1 MLCMSMT
8 SEEQAQRITALE
20 AENKALRER
29 IAELER
35 RLGLN
40 SQNSSKPPSSDG
52 FKKSTRTKSL
62 RTPSGKKTG
71 GQKGHRG
78 YTLEAVSKPDKIVK
92 HEPPDCCGGCGS
104 NLSEEKVIEVI
115 KRQVFDL
122 PEPKIEVT
130 EHQVLAKECPRCH
143 QKSQGSF
150 PYSVKAPVQYG
161 ERIRARSAYL
171 HHQHFIPEDRLSE
184 LLDDVFACAMSA
196 KTIANT
202 SETLAE
208 KITPTVEK
216 LVEKIQVAPV
226 KNLDETGLRINGQTN
241 WLHVVSTETLTW
253 YRVASKRKDLEPLSC
268 LRGKVIHDHWKPYYQ
283 LVGVEHGLCNAHHL
297 RELKALSEIEQES
310 WAKSMTQLLLLANR
324 YQHRYNSRIP
334 HSIEQRL
341 RQIYNSIVERG
352 LKYHQSLP
360 PLTRKSNRGRIKRLL
375 GHNLLLRL
383 RDYAED
389 VWRFLSPEV
398 PFTNNQ
404 AERDLRMMKCK
415 QKISGGFRAR
425 ESAENFAKIRS
436 LISTAKKQG
445 RKILQVLTQVFNG
458 EVIVFS

>member
-1 MLCMSMT
+1 M
-8 SEEQAQRITALE
+8 
-20 AENKALRER
+20 
-29 IAELER
+29 
-35 RLGLN
+35 
-40 SQNSSKPPSSDG
+40 
-52 FKKSTRTKSL
+52 
-62 RTPSGKKTG
+62 
-71 GQKGHRG
+71 
-78 YTLEAVSKPDKIVK
+78 
-92 HEPPDCCGGCGS
+92 
-104 NLSEEKVIEVI
+104 
-115 KRQVFDL
+115 
-122 PEPKIEVT
+122 
-130 EHQVLAKECPRCH
+130 
-143 QKSQGSF
+143 
-150 PYSVKAPVQYG
+150 
-161 ERIRARSAYL
+161 
-171 HHQHFIPEDRLSE
+171 
-184 LLDDVFACAMSA
+184 
-196 KTIANT
+196 
-202 SETLAE
+202 
-208 KITPTVEK
+208 
-216 LVEKIQVAPV
+216 
-226 KNLDETGLRINGQTN
+226 
-241 WLHVVSTETLTW
+241 STETLTW

-283 LVGVEHGLCNAHHL
+283 LIGVEHGLCNAHHL

-352 LKYHQSLP
+352 LKYHQSLS
-360 PLTRKSNRGRIKRLL
+360 PLTRKSNRGRIKRRV
-375 GHNLLLRL
+375 GHNLLLRWL
-383 RDYAED
+383 PYAED

-445 RKILQVLTQVFNG
+445 RNILQVLTQVLNG